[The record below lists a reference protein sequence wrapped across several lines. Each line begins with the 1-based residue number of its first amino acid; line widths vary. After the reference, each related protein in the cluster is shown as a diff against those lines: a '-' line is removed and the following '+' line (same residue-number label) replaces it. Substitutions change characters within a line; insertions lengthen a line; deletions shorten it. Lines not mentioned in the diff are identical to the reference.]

1 MKRFSEQFHTK
12 SKSVSMSS
20 TEKQE
25 LRERLVSYMEYH
37 PLPAERKSA
46 QKSSVASK
54 SPVLH
59 EAFKTV
65 SIPFSLLG
73 KFSAVAAVFVLTL
86 VPFMAEQSVPGD
98 ALYAVKVQF
107 NEEVRSTLT
116 FDSYEKVE
124 WETQRVNRRM
134 AEARLLESEGRLT
147 DAVEAEVA
155 QAVRMHTQNA
165 RAEIQSMR
173 AVDAEEA
180 KIASIEFDSNLEA
193 QAASLKEGPENAA
206 LATTQATSVGIV
218 DASNLIVQTVD
229 ELRALYD
236 QASAS
241 TTPSYD
247 KLSARVE
254 QNTTRLYEL
263 SEELETLNPNTKKNV
278 TRRIQDINRSV
289 EEAIIQAPEN
299 ESTAQDILIDVLK
312 RSQKLIVFM
321 TDFAE
326 SGTID
331 IEKLVPVILTSDE
344 EVAEITAYKKEIARK
359 QAEIEASLSAADSE
373 TSSDFIEKIEAGLI
387 QIEVLITK
395 TSESNVFA
403 EIKTYSIAAIELAD
417 DLQLVLEKNNLP
429 VIVEPVVLPGQATS
443 TASSTV
449 SSSTTPAVATTTPAV
464 ATTSPAVS
472 TSTPPAAA
480 TSTAGA

>member
-1 MKRFSEQFHTK
+1 
-12 SKSVSMSS
+12 
-20 TEKQE
+20 
-25 LRERLVSYMEYH
+25 
-37 PLPAERKSA
+37 
-46 QKSSVASK
+46 
-54 SPVLH
+54 
-59 EAFKTV
+59 
-65 SIPFSLLG
+65 
-73 KFSAVAAVFVLTL
+73 
-86 VPFMAEQSVPGD
+86 
-98 ALYAVKVQF
+98 
-107 NEEVRSTLT
+107 
-116 FDSYEKVE
+116 
-124 WETQRVNRRM
+124 
-134 AEARLLESEGRLT
+134 
-147 DAVEAEVA
+147 
-155 QAVRMHTQNA
+155 
-165 RAEIQSMR
+165 
-173 AVDAEEA
+173 
-180 KIASIEFDSNLEA
+180 
-193 QAASLKEGPENAA
+193 
-206 LATTQATSVGIV
+206 
-218 DASNLIVQTVD
+218 
-229 ELRALYD
+229 
-236 QASAS
+236 
-241 TTPSYD
+241 
-247 KLSARVE
+247 
-254 QNTTRLYEL
+254 LYEL